1 MAEFLSQGGYAF
13 YVWGS
18 YGLCALLMI
27 GEVIVLRR
35 QRTSTIARIRRLIRM
50 RAEEANREG

>member
-1 MAEFLSQGGYAF
+1 MSEFFAQGGYAF

-18 YGLCALLMI
+18 YGLCAVLMI

-35 QRTSTIARIRRLIRM
+35 QRTTTLARIRRLIRM